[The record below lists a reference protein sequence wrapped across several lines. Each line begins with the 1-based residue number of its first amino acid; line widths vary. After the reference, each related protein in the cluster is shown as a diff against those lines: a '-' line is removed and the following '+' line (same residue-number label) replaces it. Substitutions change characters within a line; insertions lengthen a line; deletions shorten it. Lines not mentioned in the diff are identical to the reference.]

1 VSSPTLAEAIPP
13 GASLLIDTSVAL
25 AYLTGTES
33 ISPIA
38 TQLFD
43 GFLATGR
50 DRGALSMVTVGE
62 ILVRPFGAGPAALA
76 IAEGFLR
83 HFAELEL
90 IPIDY
95 GTAREAARIRASTD
109 LRMPDALI
117 LSSAMASG
125 ADLVVTNDQR
135 LAAAAQ
141 RFDIASCL
149 LGDLRSVS
157 SSSDTGVAKVG
168 PRE

>member
-1 VSSPTLAEAIPP
+1 VSQTTLAEAIPP
-13 GASLLIDTSVAL
+13 GASLLVDTSVAL

-33 ISPIA
+33 ISPLA
-38 TQLFD
+38 AKLFD
-43 GFLATGR
+43 EFLATGR

-62 ILVRPFGAGPAALA
+62 ILVRPFRAGPSALA

-90 IPIDY
+90 IAVDY
-95 GTAREAARIRASTD
+95 GVTHEAARIRASTD

-125 ADLVVTNDQR
+125 ADLLVTNDR
-135 LAAAAQ
+135 SLAAVAHQ
-141 RFDIASCL
+141 LGIGSCV
-149 LGDLRSVS
+149 LGDL
-157 SSSDTGVAKVG
+157 
-168 PRE
+168 

>member
-1 VSSPTLAEAIPP
+1 MTGSPATLAEAIRP

-62 ILVRPFGAGPAALA
+62 ILVRPFRAGPSALA

-83 HFAELEL
+83 HFAELQL
-90 IPIDY
+90 IAVDY
-95 GTAREAARIRASTD
+95 RVAREAARMRAGSD

-117 LSSAMASG
+117 LSSAVASG
-125 ADLVVTNDQR
+125 ADMLVTNDR
-135 LAAAAQ
+135 SLAAAAH
-141 RFDIASCL
+141 RFGIESCV
-149 LGDLRSVS
+149 LGDL
-157 SSSDTGVAKVG
+157 
-168 PRE
+168 

>member
-1 VSSPTLAEAIPP
+1 MLAEAIAP

-43 GFLATGR
+43 DFVATGR

-62 ILVRPFGAGPAALA
+62 ILVRPFGAGSAALA
-76 IAEGFLR
+76 VAEGFLR

-95 GTAREAARIRASTD
+95 GTAREAARIRASSG

-125 ADLVVTNDQR
+125 ADLLVTNDR
-135 LAAAAQ
+135 SLAAAAQ
-141 RFDIASCL
+141 RFGIGSCL
-149 LGDLRSVS
+149 LGDLRSAS
-157 SSSDTGVAKVG
+157 SSQDTGVATTG

>member
-1 VSSPTLAEAIPP
+1 MTGSPTTLADAIRP

-43 GFLATGR
+43 EFLATGR
-50 DRGALSMVTVGE
+50 DRGVLSMVTVGE
-62 ILVRPFGAGPAALA
+62 ILVRPFRADSSALA

-90 IPIDY
+90 IAVDY
-95 GTAREAARIRASTD
+95 GIAREAARIRASSD

-117 LSSAMASG
+117 LSSVIASG
-125 ADLVVTNDQR
+125 ADLVVTNDR
-135 LAAAAQ
+135 SLAAAAH
-141 RFDIASCL
+141 RLGIDSCI
-149 LGDLRSVS
+149 LGDL
-157 SSSDTGVAKVG
+157 
-168 PRE
+168 

>member
-1 VSSPTLAEAIPP
+1 MSSPTLAEAIAP
-13 GASLLIDTSVAL
+13 GASLLIDTSVVL

-38 TQLFD
+38 SQLFD
-43 GFLATGR
+43 EFLVTGR

-62 ILVRPFGAGPAALA
+62 ILVRPFGTGAAALA

-90 IPIDY
+90 IPVDY
-95 GTAREAARIRASTD
+95 GTAREGARMRASHG

-117 LSSAMASG
+117 LSSTIASG
-125 ADLVVTNDQR
+125 ADLLVTNDR
-135 LAAAAQ
+135 SLAAAAY
-141 RFDIASCL
+141 RLGIGSCV
-149 LGDLRSVS
+149 LGDLRSAGATP
-157 SSSDTGVAKVG
+157 DTGVARNG
-168 PRE
+168 PRG